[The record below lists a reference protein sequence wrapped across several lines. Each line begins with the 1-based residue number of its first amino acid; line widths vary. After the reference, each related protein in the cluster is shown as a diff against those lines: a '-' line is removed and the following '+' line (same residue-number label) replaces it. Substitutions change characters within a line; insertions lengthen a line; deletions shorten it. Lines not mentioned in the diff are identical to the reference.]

1 MGSPSGSVGKERIM
15 PYIEQ
20 GARQKM
26 KKAMGDL
33 MVQITTEGELNYAF
47 SKMAR
52 LYLKKHPL
60 RYAILNEI
68 MGVFESAKL
77 EFYRRVVTPY
87 EETKIIEHGD
97 I

>member
-1 MGSPSGSVGKERIM
+1 MMM

-33 MVQITTEGELNYAF
+33 SAQIKSVGELNYAI
-47 SKMAR
+47 SK
-52 LYLKKHPL
+52 LCQLWL
-60 RYAILNEI
+60 RQYKPINYALLNNV
-68 MGVFESAKL
+68 MGVLESAKQ

-87 EETKIIEHGD
+87 EETKIIENGD

>member
-1 MGSPSGSVGKERIM
+1 MMM

-33 MVQITTEGELNYAF
+33 MQQVTTEGELNYAI
-47 SKMAR
+47 SKILR

-68 MGVFESAKL
+68 MGVMESAKI

-87 EETKIIEHGD
+87 EETKIIENGD